1 MWNRHKAWCSL
12 LVAAE
17 LTFQIPAISQEAEPA
32 PSHEQ
37 QPKSSAPEIPGSQEV
52 TIRIQASEVLAPVVV
67 TDAKGELILD
77 LTPKEFHVYD
87 DGVTEPIDYFDVG
100 AERLSIVL
108 LMESSARI
116 QPLLPAMHR
125 TGIVF
130 AQPVLGQTG
139 EAAILEYDNKVRT
152 LAEFTG
158 DSDALE
164 NTIENLKAGDSGA
177 KLYDAMRSGISLLA
191 TRPERQRRILIVM
204 GESVDTGSESKL
216 GEVLRTA
223 ETGNVTI
230 YSIGLS
236 TTAAAFGT
244 RSPKA
249 DQVTVPALRTGSQRQ
264 DDMNRRLQNG
274 ADLTGLAGWL
284 VQTGQSAI
292 GPNSLAVAC
301 RSTGGLHLPMTNGPS
316 MQKAMDTIGGELH
329 AQYTIGYHPSTQ
341 KTAGYHTM
349 KIFVDR
355 PGVIVRTR
363 PGYYVSAPSK

>member
-1 MWNRHKAWCSL
+1 MWNHYKAWWSL

-17 LTFQIPAISQEAEPA
+17 LTLQTPVAISQEAEP
-32 PSHEQ
+32 PHEEQ
-37 QPKSSAPEIPGSQEV
+37 LKISAPQTSPSQEV

-67 TDAKGELILD
+67 TDAKGEMILD
-77 LTPKEFHVYD
+77 LTQKEFHVYD

-116 QPLLPAMHR
+116 QPLLPAMQQ

-152 LAEFTG
+152 LAEFTA
-158 DSDALE
+158 DSDTLE
-164 NTIENLKAGDSGA
+164 KTINNLSAGDRGA
-177 KLYDAMRSGISLLA
+177 KLYDAMRSGILLLG
-191 TRPERQRRILIVM
+191 TRPERQRRILLVM
-204 GESVDTGSESKL
+204 GESLDTGSESKL
-216 GEVLRTA
+216 GEVLREA
-223 ETGNVTI
+223 ETANVTI
-230 YSIGLS
+230 YSVGLS

-244 RSPKA
+244 RSPKG
-249 DQVTVPALRTGSQRQ
+249 DPTVMLPALTTGSQRQ

-274 ADLTGLAGWL
+274 ADLTGLAAWL
-284 VQTGQSAI
+284 VQTGQSAV

-301 RSTGGLHLPMTNGPS
+301 RSTGGLHLPTTNGPS
-316 MQKAMDTIGGELH
+316 MQTAMDTIGGELH
-329 AQYTIGYHPSTQ
+329 AQYTIGYRPSTQ
-341 KTAGYHTM
+341 KALGYHSM

-355 PGVIVRTR
+355 PGVTVRSR
-363 PGYYVSAPSK
+363 PGYYVSAPGK